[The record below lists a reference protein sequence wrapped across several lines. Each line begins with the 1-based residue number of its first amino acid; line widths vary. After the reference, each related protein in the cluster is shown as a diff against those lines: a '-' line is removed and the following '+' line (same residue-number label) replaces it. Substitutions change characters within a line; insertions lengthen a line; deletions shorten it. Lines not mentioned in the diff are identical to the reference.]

1 VSFLR
6 HWSFSG
12 VEGSPRR
19 TWAEL
24 AAVAFASA
32 VAVALIAWRVDL
44 KTVGTAAFAD
54 PGWDRHL
61 YREMARRDL
70 LDFKL
75 APYCWRILVPLLAK
89 LQPWSE
95 QAGFLTVTGF
105 ALVATGP
112 ATYLLV
118 RSAGGSRA
126 SAAAMVAAFY
136 SLGWAS
142 RFPMSDFWVPDATS
156 MLLTTVIMWLV
167 ISKRWAA
174 AAVVMALGVLA
185 KESVLFV
192 APLVLT
198 WHLRDIR
205 DWLAVRRTVL
215 VMGPALVVLIALR
228 LFIQPENGNPQYI
241 ATMPPEISRFPE
253 LFGDYSYA
261 TRLREIGLDDRW
273 EHRSWRD
280 INRYLF
286 DPYGVPLLALVVVG
300 AIADPKRVARVAPFI
315 VLVYSQLLFATDTQR
330 LLVLAF
336 PVLAVLGAAGVS
348 RAARWVGTPERNL
361 AILMAL
367 FFAWTL
373 MHAND
378 VGAGA
383 LGPAPEVV
391 AVIGGVSVVRRLS
404 QRAHDR
410 DRAADQKDG
419 EDHTPEEGMV
429 DALEEVVAG
438 PLPDEHR
445 GD

>member
-6 HWSFSG
+6 HWSFT
-12 VEGSPRR
+12 SPDGLGRR
-19 TWAEL
+19 NWAEL
-24 AAVAFASA
+24 ATVTVFSA
-32 VAVALIAWRVDL
+32 VAVALIVWRVDL

-70 LDFKL
+70 FDFKL

-198 WHLRDIR
+198 
-205 DWLAVRRTVL
+205 A
-215 VMGPALVVLIALR
+215 
-228 LFIQPENGNPQYI
+228 
-241 ATMPPEISRFPE
+241 
-253 LFGDYSYA
+253 
-261 TRLREIGLDDRW
+261 
-273 EHRSWRD
+273 
-280 INRYLF
+280 
-286 DPYGVPLLALVVVG
+286 
-300 AIADPKRVARVAPFI
+300 
-315 VLVYSQLLFATDTQR
+315 
-330 LLVLAF
+330 
-336 PVLAVLGAAGVS
+336 
-348 RAARWVGTPERNL
+348 
-361 AILMAL
+361 
-367 FFAWTL
+367 
-373 MHAND
+373 
-378 VGAGA
+378 
-383 LGPAPEVV
+383 
-391 AVIGGVSVVRRLS
+391 
-404 QRAHDR
+404 
-410 DRAADQKDG
+410 
-419 EDHTPEEGMV
+419 
-429 DALEEVVAG
+429 
-438 PLPDEHR
+438 
-445 GD
+445 